1 MSASGRFAAMTGQL
15 LARKGEARPV
25 DSPTSGLA
33 IERREVVRNLD
44 STTFGWRAHKVSEH
58 SRFSAAS
65 PSQRKRHAISL
76 SVTDGEFEKLGLV
89 AVKKR
94 MNRQQLLRLAV
105 DHYLRE
111 LDQEYRSECRCI
123 SADACCGSSAD

>member
-1 MSASGRFAAMTGQL
+1 MTGRL
-15 LARKGEARPV
+15 LARKGEARPAG
-25 DSPTSGLA
+25 SAISGLA
-33 IERREVVRNLD
+33 MERRDVVLNRD
-44 STTFGWRAHKVSEH
+44 STTLSPRVHEASELNH
-58 SRFSAAS
+58 FSAPS
-65 PSQRKRHAISL
+65 PTTQRKRHAISL

-123 SADACCGSSAD
+123 SADACCGNRGD

>member
-15 LARKGEARPV
+15 LARKGEARPA
-25 DSPTSGLA
+25 DSPISGAMDRRDVVLTFDSTKLGPRVHEVSGL
-33 IERREVVRNLD
+33 N
-44 STTFGWRAHKVSEH
+44 H
-58 SRFSAAS
+58 FSAPS
-65 PSQRKRHAISL
+65 PTQRKRHSISL

-94 MNRQQLLRLAV
+94 VNRQQLLRLAV

-111 LDQEYRSECRCI
+111 LDKEYRSACRCI